1 MQNIWLTTF
10 SNNASLL
17 QTRFPDLYALLEPQ
31 IKSVV
36 ELLNKASAPDSS
48 SLQNPQTSADD
59 NPLQNPASPES
70 LSILNSIFSFWTFT
84 PSKSGEL
91 TVKENNI
98 FLHSSYSPK
107 KEAEKLFSQ
116 PSQAADT
123 SKPVLNSQPA
133 DTSKAV
139 LNSQPAGFDTDT
151 TFLFAGFGLGY
162 APIECAKKHDG
173 LIILA
178 EPDPGYLF
186 ASMCALDWTPLFNHK
201 SVVIITQA
209 PAEQTA
215 TLVEAIT
222 PLDKIKVITS
232 NSQTAHQTSWFKTFF
247 TLIERNRQKQNINT
261 NTLERFSSL
270 WLKNSAKNLKTISE
284 SSGINIYKNMITS
297 DIPCVICA
305 AGPTL
310 ENILPHLK
318 EIKKRAFIIAVD
330 TALKALLKNGIEPDF
345 IVLVDPQYYAAKHI
359 EGLSS
364 ASSVLI
370 TESSVYPSVMRFNC
384 RKKVFIESLFPL
396 GKYFEEN
403 LLSEKTFGKI
413 SAGGSVTTS
422 AYDAAKYF
430 GAKKIYISGLDLGFP
445 QKKTHIR
452 GSTFEERSHLFST
465 KIKPAENNL
474 ASLLF
479 NDTNEKAKDYEQN
492 EIITDSKMKLFA
504 WWFESEIAKNKSDLG
519 IDTYTLSTKSLMIPG
534 MQTARIEDLL
544 SLKDV
549 EKNKWNLL
557 EQAERSDKGFSKEQ
571 FDKVYDNLSNLFD
584 QLLSK
589 AKKGLSITE
598 KILSLPEA
606 LAEQKSREQFPTLSE
621 IDSYI
626 LNSDVK
632 KVASLVFPT
641 QRQLDSILAK
651 EPPLKS
657 DILKNIQRSKI
668 IYRELITS
676 IKKYQKYI

>member
-1 MQNIWLTTF
+1 MPCIWNKTF
-10 SNNASLL
+10 SNNTSLL
-17 QTRFPDLYALLEPQ
+17 QNRFPDLYALLEPQ

-36 ELLNKASAPDSS
+36 ELLNQASPSEQTSNQNTKSS
-48 SLQNPQTSADD
+48 SEQTS
-59 NPLQNPASPES
+59 LQNPASSDSPD
-70 LSILNSIFSFWTFT
+70 ILNSIFTFWNFLA
-84 PSKSGEL
+84 SKSGEL
-91 TVKENNI
+91 TVKENNV

-107 KEAEKLFSQ
+107 KEAEKLFASNTQSAAASNTNISSQ
-116 PSQAADT
+116 SAAT
-123 SKPVLNSQPA
+123 SQPA
-133 DTSKAV
+133 ASDSDTV
-139 LNSQPAGFDTDT
+139 
-151 TFLFAGFGLGY
+151 FLFAGFGLGY
-162 APIECAKKHDG
+162 APIECAKKHKG

-186 ASMCALDWTPLFNHK
+186 ASMCVLDWSPVFNHE
-201 SVVIITQA
+201 STVIITQA
-209 PAEQTA
+209 QAEQTA
-215 TLVEAIT
+215 TLIEALT
-222 PLDKIKVITS
+222 PLDKLKIITQ
-232 NSQTAHQTSWFKTFF
+232 NSQTNHQTNWFKTLF
-247 TLIERNRQKQNINT
+247 TLLERNRQKQNINT

-284 SSGINIYKNMITS
+284 SSGINIYKNMIS
-297 DIPCVICA
+297 ENIPALICA

-318 EIKKRAFIIAVD
+318 EIQKRAFIIAVD

-364 ASSVLI
+364 LSSVLI
-370 TESSVYPSVMRFNC
+370 TESSVYPSVMRFKC

-403 LLSEKTFGKI
+403 LLSEKSFGKI
-413 SAGGSVTTS
+413 SAGGSVSTS
-422 AYDAAKYF
+422 AYDAAKYI

-452 GSTFEERSHLFST
+452 GSTFEERSHLFSSR
-465 KIKPAENNL
+465 IKPAENNL

-479 NDTNEKAKDYEQN
+479 SDKNEKSKDYEGN

-504 WWFESEIAKNKSDLG
+504 WWFESEIAKNKSENK
-519 IDTYTLSTKSLMIPG
+519 IETFTLSTKSLMIPG
-534 MQTARIEDLL
+534 MKTASVNDLL
-544 SLKDV
+544 SFKDISDI
-549 EKNKWNLL
+549 KWNLL

-571 FDKVYDNLSNLFD
+571 FDKVYDNLSNLFY

-606 LAEQKSREQFPTLSE
+606 LAEQKSREQFSTLSE
-621 IDSYI
+621 IDNYI
-626 LNSDVK
+626 LNSDAK

-641 QRQLDSILAK
+641 QRQLDSLIAK
-651 EPPLKS
+651 EPLQTS

-668 IYRELITS
+668 IYRELTTA
-676 IKKYQKYI
+676 IKKYQKYLP